1 MLMKEGEALGVVVD
15 ALCLG
20 LVGKKQF
27 KMTAMDIAGN
37 FCLCKQLFC
46 PRDFVFA
53 TLPSTREFAP
63 LVSSSDPSSRCRPR
77 LNFANNTD
85 MLTDF
90 SAKAGAW
97 L

>member
-37 FCLCKQLFC
+37 FRSCK
-46 PRDFVFA
+46 
-53 TLPSTREFAP
+53 
-63 LVSSSDPSSRCRPR
+63 
-77 LNFANNTD
+77 
-85 MLTDF
+85 
-90 SAKAGAW
+90 
-97 L
+97 